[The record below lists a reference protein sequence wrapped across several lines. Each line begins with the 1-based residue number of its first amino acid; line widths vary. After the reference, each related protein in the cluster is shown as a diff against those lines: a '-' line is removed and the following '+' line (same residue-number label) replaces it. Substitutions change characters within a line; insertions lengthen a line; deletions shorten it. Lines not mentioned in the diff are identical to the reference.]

1 MRMGRRAGFGLAH
14 RPALAC
20 AASFRTDLAIFG
32 GGAADRRVDVLA
44 RLQPLDFLMV
54 VVWAGVVGWGLQTG
68 LIRQLGM
75 LLGIYVAVIAGGS
88 FYRQGGQAIGMAFGR
103 DLQQRWEMLAY
114 VAIVVVI
121 FTVTGLIIWRAYP
134 LSRIGRKF
142 GSDNLLGAMV
152 GAVWGAL
159 LLITILT
166 VLRFFI
172 VTPWRGQE
180 VAQQGILGQVQ
191 ASQVAPVLEVVLS
204 PLWQV
209 MAPWFPTAV
218 PPRL

>member
-1 MRMGRRAGFGLAH
+1 
-14 RPALAC
+14 
-20 AASFRTDLAIFG
+20 
-32 GGAADRRVDVLA
+32 VDVLA
-44 RLQPLDFLMV
+44 RLQPLDFLLV

-75 LLGIYVAVIAGGS
+75 LVGIYVAAIAAGS

-103 DLQQRWEMLAY
+103 DLLQRWEMLAY
-114 VAIVVVI
+114 VVMVIVI
-121 FTVTGLIIWRAYP
+121 FGVTGLIIWRAYP
-134 LSRIGRKF
+134 LSRLGRKF

-152 GAVWGAL
+152 GAVWGAM
-159 LLITILT
+159 LLIMIVTM
-166 VLRFFI
+166 LRFFT

-180 VAQQGILGQVQ
+180 IAQQGVLGQVQ

-204 PLWQV
+204 PLWQL
-209 MAPWFPTAV
+209 MAPWFPTPV